1 MNKFSTRAFSRNQL
15 YALAVLPP
23 TIFPFTGHVL
33 LGLVFLVCVVAGRF
47 SRPRPRRSQRN
58 DAQPINS

>member
-1 MNKFSTRAFSRNQL
+1 MNKFSTKAFSRNQL

-23 TIFPFTGHVL
+23 TIFLFTGHVL
-33 LGLVFLVCVVAGRF
+33 LGVIFLLCVVAGRF
-47 SRPRPRRSQRN
+47 SRPRARHSQRN